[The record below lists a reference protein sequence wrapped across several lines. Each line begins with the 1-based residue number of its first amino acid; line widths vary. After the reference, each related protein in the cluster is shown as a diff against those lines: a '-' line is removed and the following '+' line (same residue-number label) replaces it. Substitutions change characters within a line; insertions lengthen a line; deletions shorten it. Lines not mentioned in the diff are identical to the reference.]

1 MKIRIICM
9 MLLTLTLCGCTGT
22 PAEKAG
28 TDAPESQAS
37 CYEEPAR
44 DVETRPAETESL
56 PETTATAET
65 VSQDELHADA
75 SASSSAETDTPE
87 QLTEAQQDAPVF
99 YENSD
104 SEPLGDLLP
113 RDNS

>member
-75 SASSSAETDTPE
+75 SGSSSAETDTPE